1 MPNTN
6 PNLKRNAAF
15 YHSLGKVIT
24 ESNNL
29 VGNEKYKS
37 AHNVRTNEI
46 WSDNIPFAPSY
57 NDANALSDGEVV
69 LQLGTTSNPA
79 FLYPLTQT
87 NYQTWFI
94 DNGTPTA
101 EADGFTPSIAWVKSL
116 INPSDA
122 TNDFGE
128 PSEGYKFRM
137 FRNSGEAI
145 SYDNSFY
152 DVDYFAGLIRF
163 QEGNTPIDPL
173 QSNGLGF
180 SFDKDE
186 FESLD
191 EASKVGYITDQTTG
205 GIRGVAFQYVG
216 TRLSDFALGGTT
228 SGTGLETP
236 NLQKV
241 LERGS
246 SAELLSEDLKLVT
259 NNFKFNDEK
268 VGSTSE
274 AYLEIEQ
281 DSSLVVSNNAT
292 ASFSDSFLLQNPN
305 SKFEMSGG
313 QVDISDISNL
323 RVKGGSD
330 IEFNGFSKFKAIDSA
345 SVSFEQSAKFRATG
359 GANINFNTCS
369 FNTMNNASV
378 NFEGGQFLINN
389 GANVQFKDGSNFIT
403 EQSSSV
409 NFSGGFNMSALNG
422 NIDLD
427 GSKISFDMFPTE
439 FLMTDSTNLLMSGSA
454 NFSMTQG
461 SDLDISGTGFIN
473 MTSGGINFTSPD
485 ELTISPSSIEY
496 SNFIYDSE
504 NAYLGFGNGTQS
516 SNLSTVPNY
525 FSLAFDSSGQLYS
538 NVNSTW
544 VKYLKEGDGGVFTKE
559 NGGYRLTDRVVSDY
573 LQLGSEAI
581 DLTVNDGSV
590 VSGASGE
597 KAFSVIQG
605 AATGDFAISL
615 GFGTASGQASFIA
628 NSFDSNAVGY
638 GNLILSSELSETSLN
653 QYSSIISSY
662 DVRSS
667 GYGSMVMS
675 SFNATASNTFS
686 TVFSSKG
693 SENNGDYSSIISGEG
708 NEITSNGGNAFI
720 SGAFNKVDASHGVTL
735 GRYLTSNS
743 IGEITVGMYS
753 VDVPRIG
760 TPSSESQ
767 DAKDIVFKIGASNNL
782 SAPRN
787 QFYVFKNGLIKLTGI
802 NIGNADVN
810 PNLPNE
816 PGGLSKLRGG
826 FGLDNADNVLK
837 YHNGTEWISLGEG
850 GGSEPDELALGTN
863 NSTSSSVSITLGN
876 STGTYVVDKEY
887 VNAGYEVDISS
898 SVLGGNMKIKYN
910 TATKPTVSATSGTVT
925 EADRSKDFV
934 PNQVQYLYIENT
946 PEGVLYFV
954 LND

>member
-46 WSDNIPFAPSY
+46 WSDSIPFAPTY
-57 NDANALSDGEVV
+57 NDANNLADGTVV
-69 LQLGTTSNPA
+69 LQLGTTSNPS

-116 INPSDA
+116 INPSDV
-122 TNDFGE
+122 TNEFGD

-137 FRNSGEAI
+137 FRSSGEAI

-191 EASKVGYITDQTTG
+191 ESSKVGYITDQNTG
-205 GIRGVAFQYVG
+205 GIRGIAFQYVG
-216 TRLSDFALGGTT
+216 TRLSDFALGGTS

-246 SAELLSEDLKLVT
+246 NAELLSEDLKLVT

-268 VGSTSE
+268 VGATSE

-281 DSSLVVSNNAT
+281 DSALIVSNNAT
-292 ASFSDSFLLQNPN
+292 ASFSDIFLLQNSN
-305 SKFEMSGG
+305 STFEMSGG
-313 QVDISDISNL
+313 DVDISDISSL
-323 RVKGGSD
+323 KVKGVSN
-330 IEFNGFSKFKAIDSA
+330 IEFNDFSKLKVIDSA
-345 SVSFEQSAKFRATG
+345 SVSFDQNAILNVTG
-359 GANINFNTCS
+359 GANVNFSVGNFNLT
-369 FNTMNNASV
+369 NAADV
-378 NFEGGQFLINN
+378 NFNGGQFLMN
-389 GANVQFKDGSNFIT
+389 GGAVANFKDGSSLIS
-403 EQSSSV
+403 EQGSSV

-422 NIDLD
+422 NVELD
-427 GSKISFDMFPTE
+427 GNKISFDMFPTE
-439 FLMTDSTNLLMSGSA
+439 LLLTDSVSLQMSDSA
-454 NFSMTQG
+454 NFSMNQG
-461 SDLDISGTGFIN
+461 TDLDMTGTSFIN

-485 ELTISPSSIEY
+485 ELSLSSSGIEY
-496 SNFIYDSE
+496 SNFVYDSD
-504 NAYLGFGNGTQS
+504 NAYLGFGNGTES
-516 SNLSTVPNY
+516 SNLDTVPNY

-538 NVNSTW
+538 NVDSSW
-544 VKYLKEGDGGVFTKE
+544 VKYLKEGEGGVFTKE
-559 NGGYRLTDRVVSDY
+559 NDGYKLTDRIQSNY
-573 LQLGSEAI
+573 LTLGSKSI
-581 DLTVNDGSV
+581 DLTLNDGSILT
-590 VSGASGE
+590 GASGDS
-597 KAFSVIQG
+597 AFAFGPQAV
-605 AATGDFAISL
+605 ATGINAASFIY
-615 GFGTASGQASFIA
+615 GTASGESSFIYSGFGSEA
-628 NSFDSNAVGY
+628 SGY
-638 GNLILSSELSETSLN
+638 GNVILSSEESQT
-653 QYSSIISSY
+653 
-662 DVRSS
+662 
-667 GYGSMVMS
+667 
-675 SFNATASNTFS
+675 SNTFS
-686 TVFSSKG
+686 AILSTFNGTTSGYSSTIISSFNVTASGLSSTVIASRDSD
-693 SENNGDYSSIISGEG
+693 NNGIYSLIGGGES
-708 NEITSNGGNAFI
+708 NTITNNVQNAFI
-720 SGAFNKVDASHGVTL
+720 SGAFNEISASNAANI
-735 GRYLTSNS
+735 GRYLTSRS

-753 VDVPRIG
+753 IDVPRIG
-760 TPSSESQ
+760 PQGDSGQTRQ
-767 DAKDIVFKIGASNNL
+767 DIVFKIGAGVGTNEK
-782 SAPRN
+782 RN
-787 QFYVFKNGLIKLTGI
+787 QFYVFKSGLIKLTGI
-802 NIGNADVN
+802 NIGSASVN
-810 PNLPNE
+810 PNLPEE

-863 NSTSSSVSITLGN
+863 TTSGTVPIVLDNSA
-876 STGTYVVDKEY
+876 GTYVVDTEY
-887 VNAGYEVDISS
+887 INSEYEVDVSA

-910 TATKPTVSATSGTVT
+910 TSTKPTVSATSGTVT
-925 EADRSKDFV
+925 EADGSKSFV

-954 LND
+954 LNN